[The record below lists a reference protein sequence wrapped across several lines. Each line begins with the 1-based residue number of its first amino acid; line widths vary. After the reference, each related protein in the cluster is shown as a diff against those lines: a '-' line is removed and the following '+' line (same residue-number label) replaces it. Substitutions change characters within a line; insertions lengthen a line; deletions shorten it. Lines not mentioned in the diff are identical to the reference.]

1 MFPSNSY
8 DRINAS
14 FELAVTKIQEN
25 LQYLVDNDKVS
36 NQFIVMQNL
45 IIKNLIDF
53 QHKTETYI
61 SVLEMENM
69 QLANCRVEQIEKLK
83 DLKESFEAICI
94 IHGIMDFPVWLNKG
108 NRYLVY
114 EVIKFHTERAIA
126 LPHALRRFIDKLT
139 DLEKQSLKNIL
150 SINFNDPS

>member
-1 MFPSNSY
+1 MKHKIIIIYFKINKTSPILNITSNMLPSNNY

-53 QHKTETYI
+53 QNQ
-61 SVLEMENM
+61 SL
-69 QLANCRVEQIEKLK
+69 
-83 DLKESFEAICI
+83 EAICI
-94 IHGIMDFPVWLNKG
+94 IHGITDFPAWLNKG

-114 EVIKFHTERAIA
+114 EAIKIHSERAIA
-126 LPHALRRFIDKLT
+126 FPHALRKFIDKLP
-139 DLEKQSLKNIL
+139 DLEKESLKNIL
-150 SINFNDPS
+150 SINFNDPI

>member
-1 MFPSNSY
+1 MLPNDY

-53 QHKTETYI
+53 QHSGYFTQRDPI
-61 SVLEMENM
+61 RSV
-69 QLANCRVEQIEKLK
+69 
-83 DLKESFEAICI
+83 
-94 IHGIMDFPVWLNKG
+94 
-108 NRYLVY
+108 
-114 EVIKFHTERAIA
+114 
-126 LPHALRRFIDKLT
+126 
-139 DLEKQSLKNIL
+139 
-150 SINFNDPS
+150 

>member
-1 MFPSNSY
+1 MLPSNNY

-53 QHKTETYI
+53 QNKTETYI

-69 QLANCRVEQIEKLK
+69 QLANYRAEQMEKLK
-83 DLKESFEAICI
+83 AIGGNLY
-94 IHGIMDFPVWLNKG
+94 HSRNYRFPSVVK
-108 NRYLVY
+108 
-114 EVIKFHTERAIA
+114 
-126 LPHALRRFIDKLT
+126 
-139 DLEKQSLKNIL
+139 
-150 SINFNDPS
+150 